1 MSVSSKQDGCNVLMK
16 YLNNNRKPMQRMD
29 GDSDDEGLREYLFY
43 LVVNVMF
50 YVKKN

>member
-1 MSVSSKQDGCNVLMK
+1 
-16 YLNNNRKPMQRMD
+16 MQRMD

-50 YVKKN
+50 YVKKNESVVELSCFAAI